1 MCTAVNTV
9 FAENNN
15 RGDTVNIKIDGSKA
29 NTSENFLYRGQGMIS
44 CNGSSRLLLDYK
56 EKNSESYNKILEHL
70 YGKNGLKFTHF
81 KVEMGADVN
90 TSSGTEPAT
99 MRYED
104 EKADVT
110 RGAGFQLAADIKK
123 INPDVT
129 LDMLWWSEPKW
140 VSDSSDVYAVRYKWY
155 KQTLDAAYETYGLVF
170 DYVSAN
176 QNERAVDTDWIKY
189 LSKALKNEKDCPY
202 DYSEIKIVAADE
214 CGTWGISRLMMK
226 NKELCD
232 AVDVIGSHYTSFAD
246 DTTKKLAEEYG
257 KELWFSEGSSPM
269 NYAQSAYRFDEG
281 NSGLT
286 GLNGV
291 LDIANRMI
299 TMVSGGYMTLYE
311 YQPAVAG
318 YYDGVTYCHKQ
329 LINACTPWNG
339 Y

>member
-129 LDMLWWSEPKW
+129 LDMLWWSEPNGYRIQAMFMPQDI
-140 VSDSSDVYAVRYKWY
+140 S
-155 KQTLDAAYETYGLVF
+155 
-170 DYVSAN
+170 
-176 QNERAVDTDWIKY
+176 
-189 LSKALKNEKDCPY
+189 
-202 DYSEIKIVAADE
+202 
-214 CGTWGISRLMMK
+214 GISKRLTPLMK
-226 NKELCD
+226 PTALC
-232 AVDVIGSHYTSFAD
+232 
-246 DTTKKLAEEYG
+246 
-257 KELWFSEGSSPM
+257 
-269 NYAQSAYRFDEG
+269 
-281 NSGLT
+281 
-286 GLNGV
+286 
-291 LDIANRMI
+291 
-299 TMVSGGYMTLYE
+299 
-311 YQPAVAG
+311 
-318 YYDGVTYCHKQ
+318 
-329 LINACTPWNG
+329 LIM
-339 Y
+339 